1 MNNIQKTDLD
11 IQLGNE
17 KLGVKLKEY
26 AKYLRFYI
34 DSKLAWEKQI
44 QITNF
49 KLDKGIGLTRT
60 MPHFLQEKQLKLLF
74 SACIKPLS

>member
-44 QITNF
+44 QITNS
-49 KLDKGIGLTRT
+49 KLDKRIGLIRT
-60 MPHFLQEKQLKLLF
+60 MPQFLQEKQLKLLF
-74 SACIKPLS
+74 SAFIKPLP

>member
-1 MNNIQKTDLD
+1 MSNIQKTDLD

-34 DSKLAWEKQI
+34 DSKLAWENKY
-44 QITNF
+44 
-49 KLDKGIGLTRT
+49 
-60 MPHFLQEKQLKLLF
+60 KLL
-74 SACIKPLS
+74 ILNWMKE